1 MHPFVIE
8 SAGNPLSQL
17 DASRRPEVAEEELR
31 QRAQQP
37 LQLCLCELSRP
48 GSELAAAKCV
58 NEFPLSLAR
67 SASGS
72 PLPATSHYYCRQ
84 SGHDPLFPILPC
96 HSDIP
101 HHSPSCPII
110 RRHSPSTRHSY
121 LSRQYQPFPT
131 TSHHSHHGPL
141 PTNPTRY
148 PSPTITILT
157 TTRHYPPLPASPS
170 HRQQECKQPTP
181 PKCKPIYAGL
191 QLAIARVACR
201 DSRTYC

>member
-1 MHPFVIE
+1 M
-8 SAGNPLSQL
+8 
-17 DASRRPEVAEEELR
+17 AEEELR

-72 PLPATSHYYCRQ
+72 PLPATSHHYCRQ
-84 SGHDPLFPILPC
+84 SGHDPLFPIIPC

-110 RRHSPSTRHSY
+110 RHHSPSTRHSY

-157 TTRHYPPLPASPS
+157 TTRHYHHVPPVPAIGNKNASSQRP
-170 HRQQECKQPTP
+170 QNANPYMPGCNW
-181 PKCKPIYAGL
+181 
-191 QLAIARVACR
+191 QLHV
-201 DSRTYC
+201 